1 MGPRLVAERKRRRER
16 ERKETAEAAEAAG
29 TADTAAGA
37 SKKRR
42 RRYNRI
48 TGAFE
53 EADYKMYACK
63 RCTPM
68 RCTSM
73 SDPANVYPESGLIF
87 GDLSVAPDSHRSRK
101 DEPATDNFDFAH
113 AKPS

>member
-1 MGPRLVAERKRRRER
+1 
-16 ERKETAEAAEAAG
+16 
-29 TADTAAGA
+29 
-37 SKKRR
+37 
-42 RRYNRI
+42 
-48 TGAFE
+48 
-53 EADYKMYACK
+53 
-63 RCTPM
+63 M

-73 SDPANVYPESGLIF
+73 SHPANVYPESGLIF